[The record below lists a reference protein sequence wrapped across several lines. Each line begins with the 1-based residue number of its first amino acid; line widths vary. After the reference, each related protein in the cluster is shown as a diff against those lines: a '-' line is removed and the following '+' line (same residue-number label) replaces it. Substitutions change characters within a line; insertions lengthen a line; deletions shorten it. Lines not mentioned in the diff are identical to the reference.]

1 MAEPAIYSDDN
12 FELHFI
18 GNNTLKFYEKNKS
31 DPILTST
38 YVDVGKSTSFEF
50 YFSGPKLQN
59 TPDFFTDQFE
69 SGDVELENNVP
80 DNIDDFINNINEL
93 NILHYEES
101 KDTFV
106 WKDSNGVKL
115 SSDDKTKF
123 KKNLYN
129 MDGVR
134 CTSNAWE
141 KVKIL
146 IEDHIGDKESS

>member
-1 MAEPAIYSDDN
+1 M
-12 FELHFI
+12 
-18 GNNTLKFYEKNKS
+18 
-31 DPILTST
+31 
-38 YVDVGKSTSFEF
+38 
-50 YFSGPKLQN
+50 
-59 TPDFFTDQFE
+59 
-69 SGDVELENNVP
+69 
-80 DNIDDFINNINEL
+80 

-141 KVKIL
+141 KVKEL
-146 IEDHIGDKESS
+146 IEDYIGDKESS